1 MLDFVSYEFYLNEN
15 FQIPVMDP
23 IEYKIG
29 HYGACKAQWLFPE
42 ALPLASPVD
51 QTRVK
56 PWPYKKRVPSW
67 VWDSIISLLLIAVKS
82 WLNLDPVFCN

>member
-56 PWPYKKRVPSW
+56 P
-67 VWDSIISLLLIAVKS
+67 
-82 WLNLDPVFCN
+82 